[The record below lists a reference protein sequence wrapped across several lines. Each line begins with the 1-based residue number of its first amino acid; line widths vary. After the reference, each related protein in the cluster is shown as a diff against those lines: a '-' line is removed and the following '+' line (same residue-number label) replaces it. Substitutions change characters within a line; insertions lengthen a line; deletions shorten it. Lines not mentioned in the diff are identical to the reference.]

1 MGRLE
6 RKGMQGGKGG
16 ESLRWTEWALVSG
29 RGGKL
34 VNQVTSALLE
44 ERKVAD
50 QSYYERIGICEQFG
64 TVEPG
69 FEKRLVVVGKANV
82 TQDYSKV
89 MGLQRGGEGRGGEG
103 GKVERGQARGAR

>member
-1 MGRLE
+1 M
-6 RKGMQGGKGG
+6 
-16 ESLRWTEWALVSG
+16 
-29 RGGKL
+29 
-34 VNQVTSALLE
+34 NQVTSALLE